1 MKQVLS
7 GQKVLVT
14 RPEHQSAALI
24 KAIEQAG
31 GEAVSFPVLAI
42 APTTRLD
49 QAKQKWQQ
57 LSGYQWIVF
66 ISANAVNY
74 MADMLGGKIELP
86 ETIDVAAI
94 GKATAT
100 ALMQHGIAVDLMPL
114 NGYNSE
120 ALLQM
125 PEWQDLTGQKV
136 MIVRGEGGREK
147 LAQTLKQRG
156 AETDYMEVYR
166 RIKPESDHRKI
177 KTLLERNDL
186 SAIVLMSG
194 EAVQNLCTMLNPDDA
209 LRSIP
214 VVVISARIAE
224 IAAGLGF
231 RRVLVSQ
238 GVSEQAIV
246 DTLKMLNNGE
256 KSG

>member
-42 APTTRLD
+42 APSIRLD

-86 ETIDVAAI
+86 EAMNVAAI
-94 GKATAT
+94 GKATAA

-120 ALLQM
+120 TLLQM

-166 RIKPESDHRKI
+166 RIKPASDNRKI

-194 EAVQNLCTMLNPDDA
+194 EAVQNLCTMLNPDDT

-238 GVSEQAIV
+238 DVSEQAIV

>member
-1 MKQVLS
+1 MKPMLT

-14 RPEHQSAALI
+14 RPEHQSATLI
-24 KAIEQAG
+24 QAIEQAG

-42 APTTRLD
+42 APSASPD
-49 QAKQKWQQ
+49 QARQKWRQ
-57 LSGYQWIVF
+57 LSRYQWIVF
-66 ISANAVNY
+66 ISANAVHY
-74 MADMLGGKIELP
+74 MTDMLGGDIDLP
-86 ETIDVAAI
+86 EAIKVAAI

-100 ALMQHGIAVDLMPL
+100 ALTQRGIAVDLIPL

-125 PEWQDLTGQKV
+125 PEWQDLNGQKV

-147 LAQTLKQRG
+147 LAQTLTQRG

-166 RIKPESDHRKI
+166 RVTPQSDNRKI
-177 KTLLERNDL
+177 KTLLAHHDL

-194 EAVQNLCTMLNPDDA
+194 EAVKNLCTMLNPDDA
-209 LRSIP
+209 LRAIP
-214 VVVISARIAE
+214 VIVISTRIAE
-224 IAAGLGF
+224 IAASLGF
-231 RRVLVSQ
+231 RRILVSQ